1 MNCEEA
7 SRLLEAFLD
16 RELGPEV
23 HLEVEQHLS
32 RCPACRS
39 VVHESQEFRFFFA
52 AAAPTYKAPP
62 ELRTEVLAAVRQA
75 SAKQTFLSL
84 DQPWVYAAAVVVVSL
99 GLALNLL
106 LPDNGKELCS
116 LAVLDHIRSLA
127 DNHLVDVTSAD
138 RHVLKPWFAA
148 KLDFSP
154 PVIDRPA
161 SAYALMGGRVDMLRN
176 DPVAVCVYNH
186 KKEIVTLFCW
196 PANKHLVLDRA
207 YVIQGY
213 HVCSWRSSTCNYI
226 VVSKSSGRGLD
237 EYVDSFRDRVDS
249 SGNQL
254 PPAAY

>member
-7 SRLLEAFLD
+7 SRLLDAFQD

-39 VVHESQEFRFFFA
+39 AVHESQEFWSFFA
-52 AAAPTYKAPP
+52 AAAPMYKASPL
-62 ELRTEVLAAVRQA
+62 LRAKVLTAVRQA
-75 SAKQTFLSL
+75 SAKQAFLSL
-84 DQPWVYAAAVVVVSL
+84 HRPWVYVAAVLVISL

-106 LPDNGKELCS
+106 LPDNMKELCS
-116 LAVLDHIRSLA
+116 LAVLDHIRSLD
-127 DNHLVDVTSAD
+127 DNRLVEVTSAD
-138 RHVLKPWFAA
+138 QRVLKPWFAA
-148 KLDFSP
+148 KLNFSP
-154 PVIDRPA
+154 PVIDFPA
-161 SAYALMGGRVDMLRN
+161 PAYALVGGRVDLLRD

-196 PANKHLVLDRA
+196 PVNKHLALERA

-213 HVCSWRSSTCNYI
+213 HVSTWRSSACNYI
-226 VVSKSSGRGLD
+226 VVSKSSGRGLA
-237 EYVDSFRDRVDS
+237 EFVASFRDRLDS

-254 PPAAY
+254 PSGTY